1 MNAYKKAV
9 NNRNDSQFKVRLRN
23 ENDIMRN
30 NVNKSDVDMNR
41 TPSPPKVLMST
52 NKFYRELSERPVTQS
67 SYLWTKCYDKS
78 RRYETRHE
86 IPDCERKLKK
96 LEQSGLL
103 AKFTNFQITKSIPLA
118 LEDEDEVFI
127 CSLIQLYN

>member
-23 ENDIMRN
+23 ENDIKSRN
-30 NVNKSDVDMNR
+30 NVNKSDVELNR
-41 TPSPPKVLMST
+41 TPSSPKVLMST
-52 NKFYRELSERPVTQS
+52 NKFYKELTARPVTQS

-78 RRYETRHE
+78 RRHET
-86 IPDCERKLKK
+86 PDCERKLKK
-96 LEQSGLL
+96 LEESGLL

-127 CSLIQLYN
+127 YSLIEL